1 MDRINLDFR
10 TLLEKEFNG
19 IFWDMNKAL
28 VEFTDDE
35 KNLCKK
41 WWMTDY
47 PKLKDDM
54 LVSSWDYE
62 DMLKLINVRKFLKKS
77 EQRPRLQSE
86 YNICINAYSITLYD
100 VGTLFEALRLVVA

>member
-10 TLLEKEFNG
+10 KLLEKEFNG

-28 VEFTDDE
+28 MEFTDDE

-47 PKLKDDM
+47 PTLKDDM
-54 LVSSWDYE
+54 LLSSWDYE
-62 DMLKLINVRKFLKKS
+62 DYHARDHEI
-77 EQRPRLQSE
+77 
-86 YNICINAYSITLYD
+86 INAYSITLYD
-100 VGTLFEALRLVVA
+100 VGTLFETLRLAVA